1 MASAEPDGKV
11 SANGRMGRRAR
22 WHISTESYLRAA
34 VVIGFIALIEAL
46 CRSGIIPHNT
56 MIAPS
61 SMLMNSIDIL
71 HSGRFSHDILTTFGN
86 IIVASILSVLLGFG
100 IGLALHAVPPA
111 RRAVEPFLSAYYAV
125 PTFIFYPVFI
135 VVLGVGARPII
146 AIAVLLAVVTMITAT
161 LNGLDRMPTVLHK
174 TALVMRL
181 SPWRA
186 ALHIK
191 LPATLPYLFTGVKLS
206 VAYAFIGV
214 IASEFILSGSGIGY
228 AIGYAYNNFQNGD
241 MYGLMFIVLVSV
253 TLVNVAL
260 NRIDRRFQLR
270 RKR

>member
-1 MASAEPDGKV
+1 
-11 SANGRMGRRAR
+11 
-22 WHISTESYLRAA
+22 
-34 VVIGFIALIEAL
+34 
-46 CRSGIIPHNT
+46 

-71 HSGRFSHDILTTFGN
+71 RSGRFSHDILTTFGN
-86 IIVASILSVLLGFG
+86 IIVASILSVLLGFAV
-100 IGLALHAVPPA
+100 GLALHAVPSA

-174 TALVMRL
+174 TALMMRL

-186 ALHIK
+186 ALYIK

-253 TLVNVAL
+253 TLVNVVL